1 MDAMIQS
8 YMEETEEML
17 QRAEECLIQLEMEY
31 SSASVNE
38 LFRIAHTIKGSS
50 HMVGYED
57 IGNLMHKI
65 EDMLD
70 CARNETIPFD
80 EKIASL
86 CFDGLDT
93 VKKMLQFKKENGS
106 SEMEEPFAKTALRIS
121 EAVDDFIQAGK
132 KRKRKLSPLQR

>member
-93 VKKMLQFKKENGS
+93 VKKCCSLKK
-106 SEMEEPFAKTALRIS
+106 KTALRRWKS
-121 EAVDDFIQAGK
+121 
-132 KRKRKLSPLQR
+132 RLPKLR